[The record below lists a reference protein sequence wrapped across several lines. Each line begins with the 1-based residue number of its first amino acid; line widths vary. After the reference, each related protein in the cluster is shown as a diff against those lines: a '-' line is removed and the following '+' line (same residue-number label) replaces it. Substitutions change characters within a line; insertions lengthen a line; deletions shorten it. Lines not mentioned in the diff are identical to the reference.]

1 MNLTN
6 FLKQIDS
13 LTAKYTAEQL
23 RIFIHDVAR
32 VLPERHREDFLNQL
46 KRLDAVETDEKKQ
59 REKKEQSFI
68 KACEAD
74 YDAVMKDFDAIEAG
88 DVSISSE
95 LNEEYD
101 DWYGGEEF
109 FYEDPEDVGGML
121 ERACDFVHTCMDT
134 EEYKKGLEVG
144 ERFFSLQISC
154 FSEYGDEDFSVR
166 DMIMHDFLHCDLK
179 NVALDT
185 LYCGYHA
192 VSLKKRPEKL
202 YEIMTMA
209 KERELS
215 LEALLQHGEEE
226 LPEFSEF
233 LKGWI
238 DYLGKQMGSV
248 ADSLFLE
255 AVGLCNNMHV
265 AGNYARK
272 VAVTHPG
279 LYLELLEHP
288 QSSDP
293 KELAMMGEEALKRVP
308 KKYIIRGRI
317 ALKTAEYRL
326 AAKEDRESV
335 KKYYLTAF
343 ESDTNAVNYLRGIL
357 NGLDKEEDRKE
368 LSHVL
373 GTFDLGK
380 SSSWGYGGN
389 GENLERAE
397 NIPDRNTLLSLKFLD
412 GQFEEVL
419 EKGLN
424 QSKALG
430 WSGTFMKQGIA
441 MFLLAL
447 YEGKWNGKGIQ
458 AMADLVKKTFGF
470 SIEEYQYGLEE
481 NAVSDLESV
490 EKESFY
496 DVIVHWRQMTPMGQ
510 DMKEKV
516 IKKIEKLLEKRTAG
530 IMEANRRNYYG
541 ECAAYI
547 AALGEVKESLGE
559 VGAKQRLMT
568 SYKEKYSR
576 RNAFRAEMKNFGWR
590 G

>member
-1 MNLTN
+1 MNFTN
-6 FLKQIDS
+6 FLKQTDS
-13 LTAKYTAEQL
+13 LTEKYTVEQL
-23 RIFIHDVAR
+23 RTFIHDVAR
-32 VLPERHREDFLNQL
+32 VLPEGRREDFLKQL
-46 KRLDAVETDEKKQ
+46 KGLDAAKKGEKKQ
-59 REKKEQSFI
+59 REEKEQSFI
-68 KACEAD
+68 EACKAD
-74 YDAVMKDFDAIEAG
+74 YDAVMKDFDMIEAG
-88 DVSISSE
+88 EVSISSE

-109 FYEDPEDVGGML
+109 FYEDPEDIGGMMQ
-121 ERACDFVHTCMDT
+121 RACKFIHTCMDT

-154 FSEYGDEDFSVR
+154 YSEYGDEDFFVR
-166 DMIMHDFLHCDLK
+166 DMVMHDFLHCDLK

-202 YEIMTMA
+202 YKIMTLA

-238 DYLGKQMGSV
+238 DYLGKQTGGVS
-248 ADSLFLE
+248 DSLFLE
-255 AVGLCNNMHV
+255 AVGLCNDTQV
-265 AGNYARK
+265 ADKYAK
-272 VAVTHPG
+272 KFAIVHPA

-288 QSSDP
+288 KGSDP
-293 KELAMMGEEALKRVP
+293 RELAELGEEALKQIP
-308 KKYIIRGRI
+308 KKYILRGRI

-326 AAKEDRESV
+326 AVEENRESV
-335 KKYYLTAF
+335 KKYYLAAF

-357 NGLDKEEDRKE
+357 NGFDKEENRKE

-373 GTFDLGK
+373 GAFDLGK
-380 SSSWGYGGN
+380 SSSWGYGERG
-389 GENLERAE
+389 GSSERAE
-397 NIPDRNTLLSLKFLD
+397 NVPDRNTLLSLKFLD

-447 YEGKWNGKGIQ
+447 HEGKWDGKGIR
-458 AMADLVKKTFGF
+458 AMADLVKKSFGF
-470 SIEEYQYGLEE
+470 SIEEYQYGLDEG
-481 NAVSDLESV
+481 AVSVIDSV
-490 EKESFY
+490 GKEPFY
-496 DVIVHWRQMTPMGQ
+496 DVIAHWRQLTPMGQ
-510 DMKEKV
+510 DMREKV

-568 SYKEKYSR
+568 SYKEKYPR

>member
-1 MNLTN
+1 M
-6 FLKQIDS
+6 Q
-13 LTAKYTAEQL
+13 
-23 RIFIHDVAR
+23 
-32 VLPERHREDFLNQL
+32 
-46 KRLDAVETDEKKQ
+46 
-59 REKKEQSFI
+59 
-68 KACEAD
+68 
-74 YDAVMKDFDAIEAG
+74 
-88 DVSISSE
+88 
-95 LNEEYD
+95 
-101 DWYGGEEF
+101 
-109 FYEDPEDVGGML
+109 
-121 ERACDFVHTCMDT
+121 
-134 EEYKKGLEVG
+134 
-144 ERFFSLQISC
+144 
-154 FSEYGDEDFSVR
+154 
-166 DMIMHDFLHCDLK
+166 DFLHCDLK

-192 VSLKKRPEKL
+192 VSLKKRSEKL
-202 YEIMTMA
+202 YEIMTSA

-215 LEALLQHGEEE
+215 LEALLQHGEE

-238 DYLGKQMGSV
+238 DYLGKQMDGV
-248 ADSLFLE
+248 ADGLFLE
-255 AVGLCNNMHV
+255 AVGLCNDIHM
-265 AGNYARK
+265 AGNYAK
-272 VAVTHPG
+272 KFAVTHPG

-288 QSSDP
+288 KSADP
-293 KELAMMGEEALKRVP
+293 RELAELGEEALKQVP
-308 KKYIIRGRI
+308 KKYTIRGRI

-326 AAKEDRESV
+326 AAKEDKESV
-335 KKYYLTAF
+335 KKYYFTAF
-343 ESDTNAVNYLRGIL
+343 ESDTNAVNYLRGLL
-357 NGLDKEEDRKE
+357 NGLDKEEGRRE

-380 SSSWGYGGN
+380 SSFWEYGGSVS
-389 GENLERAE
+389 GAERAE
-397 NIPDRNTLLSLKFLD
+397 NRPDRIALLSLKFLD

-424 QSKALG
+424 QRKALG

-458 AMADLVKKTFGF
+458 AMADMVKKTFGF
-470 SIEEYQYGLEE
+470 SIEEYQYGLDES
-481 NAVSDLESV
+481 AVSVIDSAG
-490 EKESFY
+490 KELFY
-496 DVIVHWRQMTPMGQ
+496 DVFAHWRQLTPMG
-510 DMKEKV
+510 EKMREKA

-559 VGAKQRLMT
+559 VGAKQSFMT